1 MRGFAMG
8 VAFGLAAIAIY
19 MITTKLF

>member
-1 MRGFAMG
+1 MKGFAMG

>member
-1 MRGFAMG
+1 MRGFVIG
-8 VAFGLAAIAIY
+8 VGFGLATIAIY